1 MSEQIGKVYLVG
13 AGPGD
18 IAYLTLKG
26 QELLTQAEVL
36 VYDALVDTQLLKLI
50 PAACCQF
57 NVGKRGGRPS
67 SSQTKI
73 NRLLVEQCH
82 QGKQVVRLKSGDPF
96 IFGRASSEIQALIA
110 AECPFEVVPG
120 ISSALAAPLLAS
132 IPLSDPVLSKC
143 FAVLSAHQPS
153 ELDWEGLVRIDT
165 LVIMMGGRNLDK
177 IVRYL
182 LQHRRSPKTPVA
194 VIRACGHPQQQIWI
208 GTLANIVEQT
218 AGVSLSPA
226 VIVIGEVVGLRDYL
240 RSPEF

>member
-18 IAYLTLKG
+18 IAYLTLRG

-36 VYDALVDTQLLKLI
+36 VYDALVDTRLLQLM
-50 PAACCQF
+50 PEACRQF

-67 SSQTKI
+67 SSQAKI
-73 NRLLVEQCH
+73 NQLLVEQCQ

-110 AECPFEVVPG
+110 TNCPFEVVPG
-120 ISSALAAPLLAS
+120 ISSVLAAPLLAS

-165 LVIMMGGRNLDK
+165 LVILMGGRNLDE
-177 IVRYL
+177 IVRCL
-182 LQHRRSPKTPVA
+182 RRHGRSQKTPVA
-194 VIRACGHPQQQIWI
+194 VIRDCGRPQQQIWI
-208 GTLANIVEQT
+208 GTLASIVEQT
-218 AGVSLSPA
+218 NGVSLSPA

-240 RSPEF
+240 QSPEF